1 LQEYEEGL
9 KMPYVTSVER
19 IGIKKGMRQGMQQG
33 EIRIL
38 LRQMR
43 LKFGEAR
50 TEALRSRVEAA
61 DADTLLRWSER
72 LLFAVTPDEMMAD
85 D

>member
-1 LQEYEEGL
+1 
-9 KMPYVTSVER
+9 MPYVTSVER
-19 IGIKKGMRQGMQQG
+19 IGIQKGIQQGMQQAMQQG

-50 TEALRSRVEAA
+50 TEALRTRVEAA

-72 LLFAVTPDEMMAD
+72 LLFAATPEEMMAD